1 VPQTTYEKY
10 AQVRGEE
17 RRRVADDFAAR
28 YERGESIRTL
38 AASSN
43 RSYGFVHRILSQS
56 GVTFRARGS
65 ANRKPRNTEQRN
77 T

>member
-1 VPQTTYEKY
+1 VPQTTCEKY

-28 YERGESIRTL
+28 YQRGESIRTL

-56 GVTFRARGS
+56 GVTFRARGG
-65 ANRKPRNTEQRN
+65 ANSKPRNAERPSQ
-77 T
+77 